1 MASQHNTGTHPF
13 LMTSQHNTGT
23 HPFLWQQDNTGTH
36 PFYIGMYIHI
46 CTHIYVHIYIYFS
59 EGMFMYFFTWDC
71 QPLWTSKTNSPPK
84 DSALCPEFEWCL
96 LWHIVFSLAG
106 RPAAEHR
113 HLLRVLI
120 EPFWSNSSVA
130 KLRYLPVPPKPK
142 SLMFKAHMY
151 MYKLPNHGNFL
162 QERQQKGSQNEL
174 LPVNVINSI
183 THTLLFH
190 IQEHTSPM
198 IKI

>member
-1 MASQHNTGTHPF
+1 
-13 LMTSQHNTGT
+13 MTSQHKTGT
-23 HPFLWQQDNTGTH
+23 HPFLWQASIIPH

-46 CTHIYVHIYIYFS
+46 CTHIYVHIYTSQKECLCIFS
-59 EGMFMYFFTWDC
+59 LGLPAFVNI
-71 QPLWTSKTNSPPK
+71 QNNSPPK

-130 KLRYLPVPPKPK
+130 KLRYLPVPPKLK

-151 MYKLPNHGNFL
+151 MYKLQTTETFSKSVSRKAARMNFC
-162 QERQQKGSQNEL
+162 RW
-174 LPVNVINSI
+174 
-183 THTLLFH
+183 
-190 IQEHTSPM
+190 M
-198 IKI
+198 